1 MSEWYTIGLQAGRN
15 VVEKV
20 NTFIKKHHQDD
31 THNFDPERYKV
42 MKDGSSIYKWY
53 MKWDPVWFKD
63 EKELVGIL
71 NTFNRSKDKED
82 AYKLICVGDEGG
94 NDYYANSIGW
104 DLFED
109 LYPSRSVIFPEDQEE
124 KKENTWELPA
134 TIIDV
139 IEDFLDEKNVKIEN
153 DEHEGDNG
161 EAIIYGSDFDFL
173 LNKITETLKNFD
185 IPIREAWS

>member
-1 MSEWYTIGLQAGRN
+1 M
-15 VVEKV
+15 
-20 NTFIKKHHQDD
+20 
-31 THNFDPERYKV
+31 
-42 MKDGSSIYKWY
+42 
-53 MKWDPVWFKD
+53 
-63 EKELVGIL
+63 
-71 NTFNRSKDKED
+71 
-82 AYKLICVGDEGG
+82 
-94 NDYYANSIGW
+94 
-104 DLFED
+104 
-109 LYPSRSVIFPEDQEE
+109 IFPEDQEE

-185 IPIREAWS
+185 IPIKEAWS